1 MMPEIS
7 LNILDVTQN
16 SVTAGATLIEI
27 TIEGNSASDRL
38 TVRIKDNGCGMTE
51 EQVRQVTDPF
61 FTSRKT
67 RKVGLGIPFFK
78 MAAEMTGGSC
88 QMESQVGVGTT
99 TTAIF
104 GLTSIDRMPLGN
116 MADTMSVLVGPNP
129 DIDFV
134 LTMELD
140 GRGFVMDT
148 RSFRDILGPEIPLS
162 EPQVLH
168 YIEGYIR
175 ENIKECEINL

>member
-16 SVTAGATLIEI
+16 SVTAGASLIQISI
-27 TIEGNSASDRL
+27 TADSAADRL
-38 TVRIKDNGCGMTE
+38 TVQIADNGCGMTE
-51 EQVRQVTDPF
+51 EQVRNVTDPF

-78 MAAEMTGGSC
+78 MAAEITGGSFRI
-88 QMESQVGVGTT
+88 ESQVGAGTT
-99 TTAIF
+99 TTAVF
-104 GLTSIDRMPLGN
+104 GMSSIDRMPLGDI
-116 MADTMSVLVGPNP
+116 ADTIRVLVGPNP

-134 LTMELD
+134 LTMEQD

-148 RSFRDILGPEIPLS
+148 RSFREILGPDISL
-162 EPQVLH
+162 
-168 YIEGYIR
+168 
-175 ENIKECEINL
+175 